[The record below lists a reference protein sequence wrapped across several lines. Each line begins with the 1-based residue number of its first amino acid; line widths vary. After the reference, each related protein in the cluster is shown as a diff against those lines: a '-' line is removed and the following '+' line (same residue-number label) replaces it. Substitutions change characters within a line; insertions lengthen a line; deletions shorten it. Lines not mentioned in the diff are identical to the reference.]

1 MNPDDK
7 VSLIN
12 FIKTDKA
19 SIVAMCGD
27 GANDC
32 GALLSSDIGISL
44 NDNDST
50 KRITSHFSYK
60 YDSIACIDVII
71 RIGRANYENN
81 LMILKFSL
89 LYAELQAILVLLLQT
104 YNWDL
109 IDDQYFYLDFFV
121 SLFPCLLAA
130 LYILLYFYFFLFFYL
145 ALMLLLNLCLITMM
159 EFILIILCTNYS
171 YKQLY
176 NL

>member
-1 MNPDDK
+1 MEKLKILKENRGNPRKFRIDPRYLYFEKLLAKRAKIFYRMNPDDK

-12 FIKTDKA
+12 FIKMDKTA
-19 SIVAMCGD
+19 VVAMCGD

-89 LYAELQAILVLLLQT
+89 LYAEIQAILFLLLQT
-104 YNWDL
+104 YKWDL
-109 IDDQYFYLDFFV
+109 TGDHYFYIDFFV
-121 SLFPCLLAA
+121 SLVSCLLAA
-130 LYILLYFYFFLFFYL
+130 L
-145 ALMLLLNLCLITMM
+145 
-159 EFILIILCTNYS
+159 
-171 YKQLY
+171 
-176 NL
+176 

>member
-7 VSLIN
+7 VTLIN
-12 FIKTDKA
+12 FIKSDKTA
-19 SIVAMCGD
+19 VVAMCGD

-44 NDNDST
+44 NDNDNT

-60 YDSIACIDVII
+60 FDSIACVDIII

-89 LYAELQAILVLLLQT
+89 IYAELQTIIFLILNS
-104 YNWDL
+104 YKWDL
-109 IDDQYFYLDFFV
+109 TGNHYLYIDFFV
-121 SLFPCLLAA
+121 NLMSCILAA
-130 LYILLYFYFFLFFYL
+130 L
-145 ALMLLLNLCLITMM
+145 
-159 EFILIILCTNYS
+159 
-171 YKQLY
+171 
-176 NL
+176 